1 MGRAAALRL
10 SKDFDVVVAV
20 DINEDAAAEAAAAI
34 PGGKGRPFAADVSS
48 RESMNE
54 LAEFTRSLGDFGA
67 LAHAAAIS
75 PTMADWRRLVTVD
88 LVGTAL
94 ILEAFEPLAGPGS
107 AACCFSSCSAY
118 LIPEPYDP
126 EVLAVLDDP
135 LAVDLLEKIEALG
148 DRGPAASSQA
158 AYPWA
163 KRAVIRLMQRTA
175 ISWGKKGARVVSI
188 SPGIID
194 TPQSQQELEGSDF
207 MKFMVANIPL
217 ARMGDSDEVADFV
230 AYLLSPGA
238 SYLSGID
245 VLIDGGLMP
254 ALNAAIAAQRSNA
267 AAAAEGNGSAQ

>member
-1 MGRAAALRL
+1 MGHACALRL
-10 SKDFDVVVAV
+10 AANSDVVVAV
-20 DINEDAAAEAAAAI
+20 DINEQAAAEAAAAI
-34 PGGKGRPFAADVSS
+34 PDGKGRAFAADVSS
-48 RESMNE
+48 RESMAA
-54 LAEFTRSLGDFGA
+54 LAEFVGSLGQFTA
-67 LAHAAAIS
+67 LAHAAAVS
-75 PTMADWRRLVTVD
+75 PTMADWRRLITVD

-118 LIPEPYDP
+118 LIPEPYDA
-126 EVLAVLDDP
+126 EILGVLDDP
-135 LAVDLLEKIEALG
+135 LAVDLLDKLEAIG
-148 DRGPAASSQA
+148 DRGPAGSSQQ

-163 KRAVIRLMQRTA
+163 KRAVIRLMQRSA
-175 ISWGKKGARVVSI
+175 IEWGKKGARVVSI

-194 TPQSQQELEGSDF
+194 TPQSQQEIQQSDF

-230 AYLLSPGA
+230 SYLLSPGA

-254 ALNAAIAAQRSNA
+254 ALNAALAAR
-267 AAAAEGNGSAQ
+267 NGSTQ